1 MTLDVDTLRAMSYA
15 PARGN
20 DRALPNGDQ
29 PLVSMKLTS
38 RHSLVVG
45 LFAVAVGLASPAA
58 AEWRRIDSPNF
69 VVVGDVPARAL
80 SDVALKFEGFREALT
95 RALTERP
102 TSTPVPTVIVVFPTD
117 KAFVP
122 FKPIPHAKPVSM
134 SGMFVARPDINYAA
148 VVMDGKSDAL
158 AAVFHEYA
166 HVVIANTTRNAPMWL
181 SEGLAEYY
189 STYELGKD
197 GREEYT
203 GGPSRTICGASR
215 TRRRSR
221 WKS

>member
-1 MTLDVDTLRAMSYA
+1 MNLRARRVLVA
-15 PARGN
+15 GFF
-20 DRALPNGDQ
+20 ALA
-29 PLVSMKLTS
+29 
-38 RHSLVVG
+38 
-45 LFAVAVGLASPAA
+45 AVASPAA
-58 AEWRRIDSPNF
+58 AEWRRLDSPNF

-122 FKPIPHAKPVSM
+122 FKPIPQGKPVSM

-158 AAVFHEYA
+158 GAVFHEYA
-166 HVVIANTTRNAPMWL
+166 HVVIANTTRNAPLWL
-181 SEGLAEYY
+181 SEGLAEY
-189 STYELGKD
+189 LQHVRA
-197 GREEYT
+197 REERPRGSDT
-203 GGPSRTICGASR
+203 AGPSRTICGESR